1 MKLSAF
7 LLFLSAALPLAA
19 ADLSLTEVPATDA
32 RAFWTWNGISRPLRN
47 RNLSGGTI
55 RIGTREF
62 AKGLCGHTPFSN
74 IYRLDGLADEFRAE
88 IGVEANDH
96 EKDPILPGDPL
107 PKVTFRFFADFRGDL
122 PQGVRARRTPSS
134 GPSGS
139 AGGPSL

>member
-1 MKLSAF
+1 MLRLCKALGVSVRPNADRAG
-7 LLFLSAALPLAA
+7 LARTHAALPLAA

-32 RAFWTWNGISRPLRN
+32 RAFWTWNGISRPFRN

-96 EKDPILPGDPL
+96 EKDP
-107 PKVTFRFFADFRGDL
+107 
-122 PQGVRARRTPSS
+122 
-134 GPSGS
+134 
-139 AGGPSL
+139 SL